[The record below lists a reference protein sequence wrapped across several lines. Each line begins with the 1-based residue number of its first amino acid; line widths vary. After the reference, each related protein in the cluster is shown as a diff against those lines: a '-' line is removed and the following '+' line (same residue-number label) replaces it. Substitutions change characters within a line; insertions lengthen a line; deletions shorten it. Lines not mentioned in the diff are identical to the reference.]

1 MKNHFLVLAAIIVA
15 STLFFGPS
23 DASQDSGGGG
33 WLKAKIR
40 ERMLS
45 KLNDQPEPRVTAKVT
60 DTLSKTGDYTFAIH
74 YAGLRRYY
82 MVHVP
87 SGYNPDK
94 PAPLLFSLHGG
105 GGDMG
110 YMARDE
116 FYGQIS
122 KSDELGYVVVFPNG
136 YSNFAS
142 GKIATWNA
150 GNCCGQARDRQI
162 DDIGFFR
169 IMVKNITGQ
178 MNIDSTRIYATG
190 MSNGG
195 MMSHRLACDM
205 SDVFKAIAS
214 VAGTDGT
221 LDCKPKHPVSILHIH
236 AKDDDHVLYGG
247 GAGQEAFR
255 DMSTVANFVS
265 VPNTMSRWVKRN
277 KCNPNP
283 KRVKEVKGAH
293 CDLYTGCTDNV
304 QVKVCVTDSGG
315 HSWPGGSKPG
325 GIKRKSPTSKAIS
338 ANDEMWA
345 FFNNLK

>member
-1 MKNHFLVLAAIIVA
+1 MKKPFVILAAFAIACLLLSPVA
-15 STLFFGPS
+15 E
-23 DASQDSGGGG
+23 AQDGS
-33 WLKAKIR
+33 WVQNKIR
-40 ERMLS
+40 QRLL
-45 KLNDQPEPRVTAKVT
+45 KRLDDQPEPKATASVT
-60 DTLSKTGDYTFAIH
+60 DKITKPGDYTFAIH

-82 MVHVP
+82 KVHVP
-87 SGYNPDK
+87 ASYRAGR
-94 PAPLLFSLHGG
+94 PAPLLFALHGG

-122 KSDELGYVVVFPNG
+122 KSEDNGHIVVFPNG

-142 GKIATWNA
+142 GKLATWNA
-150 GNCCGQARDRQI
+150 GNCCGQGRDRRI
-162 DDIGFFR
+162 DDVGFFR
-169 IMVKNITGQ
+169 LMVKNLTGQ

-195 MMSHRLACDM
+195 MMSHRLACEM

-221 LDCKPKHPVSILHIH
+221 LDCRPKHPVSILHIH

-255 DMSTVANFVS
+255 DRSTVADFVS
-265 VPNTMSRWVKRN
+265 VPKTISRWASRN
-277 KCNPNP
+277 KCNQNP
-283 KRVKEVKGAH
+283 ARVKEVKGAH
-293 CDLYTGCTDNV
+293 CDLYTGCEAGT
-304 QVKVCVTDSGG
+304 QVKVCITDTGG
-315 HSWPGGSKPG
+315 HSWAGGSKPG

-345 FFNNLK
+345 FFKSLD